1 MELFDC
7 NSAILSKIDI
17 FKNGYYFCR
26 YSVENSCKFFVLKTK
41 KQNFIHTSPHKIEFR
56 VILKH
61 MHPSTRSDDIITA
74 IEELGHT
81 VVNIWHIK
89 QRTTKR
95 LLPILIVKLK
105 IEPNNKASTSKSY
118 YIIE

>member
-81 VVNIWHIK
+81 VVNI
-89 QRTTKR
+89 
-95 LLPILIVKLK
+95 
-105 IEPNNKASTSKSY
+105 
-118 YIIE
+118 